1 MVKATAANCATEFLV
16 THIYIY
22 LYIERKE
29 SVRIHKLELF
39 TGKLWLYLGFL
50 LTLHSIF
57 KFLQK

>member
-16 THIYIY
+16 TH

>member
-1 MVKATAANCATEFLV
+1 MVFLCLNFGRIFGY
-16 THIYIY
+16 TY

-57 KFLQK
+57 KFLKK